1 MQEFARSPT
10 PWYKQFWPWVVFGL
24 PACSVIAGIT
34 SVVIAVTHQ
43 DSLVRDDW
51 YKDGVTVNRRL
62 AADDRARALGMGA
75 KLNVDADRGEVTL
88 LLEGA
93 GSEALTQLDLEL
105 SHATHA
111 ERDRV
116 LRLQQVETGVY
127 RGQLE
132 PNLGGHWYA
141 TLRPGNRGGPLDG
154 DGLAWRLSRR
164 IDLATAK
171 VVLFGE
177 PKAGTAQGGS
187 GRGR

>member
-1 MQEFARSPT
+1 MQEIARSPT

-34 SVVIAVTHQ
+34 SVVIAVTHR

-51 YKDGVTVNRRL
+51 YTDGMAVNRRL
-62 AADDRARALGMGA
+62 AADDHARALGMVA
-75 KLNVDADRGEVTL
+75 SLSVDPDSGEVTL
-88 LLEGA
+88 LLEGV
-93 GSEALTQLDLEL
+93 GSEALRQLDLEL

-116 LRLQQVETGVY
+116 LRLQQVEIGIY

-132 PNLGGHWYA
+132 PQLAGHWYA
-141 TLRPGNRGGPLDG
+141 TLRPGARGDPLANDGP
-154 DGLAWRLSRR
+154 AWRLSRR
-164 IDLATAK
+164 VDFATTGL
-171 VVLFGE
+171 VLFGE
-177 PKAGTAQGGS
+177 SKPGTTPGAP